1 MISAKED
8 ESIMSIRVW
17 MLSKLLEMDMSDIR
31 KIAVISAIIMFAMG
45 LFLAKNYLKETI
57 EKTDKK
63 VKLTTRA
70 LFGFGLQVAAVV
82 LFTLS
87 PEALCK
93 LATMGW

>member
-1 MISAKED
+1 MKVNRYMMSALA
-8 ESIMSIRVW
+8 V
-17 MLSKLLEMDMSDIR
+17 MDMSDIR
-31 KIAVISAIIMFAMG
+31 KIAVISAIIIFAMG

-57 EKTDKK
+57 EKPDKK

-93 LATMGW
+93 LAMLGW

>member
-1 MISAKED
+1 MKLSRY
-8 ESIMSIRVW
+8 M
-17 MLSKLLEMDMSDIR
+17 MLALTGMDMSDIR
-31 KIAVISAIIMFAMG
+31 NIAVISAIFMFAMG
-45 LFLAKNYLKETI
+45 LFLAKNYLKETV
-57 EKTDKK
+57 EKPDKK

-93 LATMGW
+93 LATLGW

>member
-1 MISAKED
+1 MKLSRYMMSA
-8 ESIMSIRVW
+8 
-17 MLSKLLEMDMSDIR
+17 LTGMDMSDIK
-31 KIAVISAIIMFAMG
+31 KIAVISAVIMFVMG

-57 EKTDKK
+57 EMPDKK

-70 LFGFGLQVAAVV
+70 LLGFGLQVAAVA

-93 LATMGW
+93 LAMLGW